1 MAWRLHEHVLRG
13 EIDNRTRGRVAG
25 RIWLAGVEEPLVLQ
39 LLGDCH
45 PDLAGCL
52 LRFENPKPVAMTTK
66 PPALRQRGTVG
77 DITAARKVRVFDIP
91 FEEAYAMI
99 KAGGTPPEHMANA
112 LYLEWHADLS
122 GRVVIES
129 TGYRLEVS
137 EPAWRFTAEELAE
150 RERRAAEESSNTFA
164 VEIRADGTEEEWDEF
179 RCEELLR
186 ESDARGEKYRR
197 LLEKYLDHPDRDRII
212 AHEMGWTWI
221 EEALDE
227 KAETASSQENDDELS
242 EAEDF
247 VAMGIELPAPEPS
260 REGIDWVRDEK
271 GDIVHPIEKRAT
283 DALYALLDDLRA
295 AGNPEE
301 RHAGLGEFLGSY
313 HDAERKARRR
323 AWQSGARL
331 GWLRIRAHDRLAQAR
346 ARCAPSRA
354 HRCRSAR
361 RRYAFSRCAHRP
373 FSRRALR
380 DSRGYA
386 RTHGATPRA
395 LAFVHFFQSADLLP
409 EPQRA
414 DAEKQHRHPRH
425 DGERLPVFEKVRAAQ
440 DDGAHEIDEIG
451 GREEGA
457 DGVEDPGHRFA
468 RENETG
474 EEDARQDEGHR
485 HLQRLHLVLRF
496 RPDEQSEAEERENV
510 NEASRPSSRSRSRRS
525 GTKKTKRMIAKSRK
539 AMSIPMQR

>member
-13 EIDNRTRGRVAG
+13 EIDNRARGRVAG

-77 DITAARKVRVFDIP
+77 DITAARRVRVFKIP

-99 KAGGTPPEHMANA
+99 KAGRTPPEHRANA

-122 GRVVIES
+122 GHVVIES

-186 ESDARGEKYRR
+186 ESDARGDKYRH

-242 EAEDF
+242 EQEDF
-247 VAMGIELPAPEPS
+247 VAIGIELPAPEPS
-260 REGIDWVRDEK
+260 REGIDWVRNER
-271 GDIVHPIEKRAT
+271 GGIVHPIEKRAT
-283 DALYALLDDLRA
+283 DALYALLDDLRS

-301 RHAGLGEFLGSY
+301 RHAGLGEFLAHTMTLSGKLAGALGSL
-313 HDAERKARRR
+313 ARG
-323 AWQSGARL
+323 WDGCESGLTIASL
-331 GWLRIRAHDRLAQAR
+331 K
-346 ARCAPSRA
+346 
-354 HRCRSAR
+354 
-361 RRYAFSRCAHRP
+361 
-373 FSRRALR
+373 RALDVLHHALSAAGALGVDTPFPAARIAHFR
-380 DSRGYA
+380 DELFAIREDMLELMA
-386 RTHGATPRA
+386 QLR
-395 LAFVHFFQSADLLP
+395 
-409 EPQRA
+409 
-414 DAEKQHRHPRH
+414 
-425 DGERLPVFEKVRAAQ
+425 ER
-440 DDGAHEIDEIG
+440 
-451 GREEGA
+451 
-457 DGVEDPGHRFA
+457 
-468 RENETG
+468 
-474 EEDARQDEGHR
+474 
-485 HLQRLHLVLRF
+485 
-496 RPDEQSEAEERENV
+496 
-510 NEASRPSSRSRSRRS
+510 
-525 GTKKTKRMIAKSRK
+525 
-539 AMSIPMQR
+539 